1 MGDAQLPLDPGQLQP
16 HLLQP
21 PLKLFRVHLPI
32 PILVHLME
40 EVNRR
45 QLLRLEEFEDPDE
58 GVVHH
63 RLQLY
68 KRFLGELAADED
80 DGSCGKGSCGCGGPC
95 R

>member
-1 MGDAQLPLDPGQLQP
+1 MGDAQLALDPGQLQP

-21 PLKLFRVHLPI
+21 TLELFRVHLPI

-63 RLQLY
+63 RLQLH
-68 KRFLGELAADED
+68 KRFLGELFESPWARVRVQMEL
-80 DGSCGKGSCGCGGPC
+80 
-95 R
+95 

>member
-1 MGDAQLPLDPGQLQP
+1 MGRAQLALDPGQLQP

-21 PLKLFRVHLPI
+21 SLKLFHVHLPI
-32 PILVHLME
+32 PILVHVME

-68 KRFLGELAADED
+68 KRFLCV
-80 DGSCGKGSCGCGGPC
+80 S
-95 R
+95 